1 MTMTVNGTLLL
12 VHVAAGLLFVLS
24 TFTTTAFL
32 HPPSFIHTRANNNLR
47 KSECIRVNEKPN
59 WLDDAM
65 DGFHLKQDDNEG
77 VRLSKVLPLSTGIA
91 GFTIDSEL
99 GFCAILA
106 KNDKFVPVVVSPTD
120 KDRLVSAEALTMVQ
134 LAGGL
139 DLGTAILP
147 PDSLAQLVVDELDDD
162 DESTVQTLRPLI
174 SLSQVTVI
182 PNIDGNA
189 NDVNERSMAQATAA
203 VTSPERDAAIQEALP
218 NVWAAVKGLA
228 GLEQVT
234 SDLVAMSMQRFA
246 NVQGQVD
253 RQAFSSILDD
263 LRSQQSPKAQS
274 TVQFVLLVNVIRGD
288 SITQVPVLTTDA
300 VQAFG
305 LAMRYKIAV
314 EIDDEVLLWQQNEI
328 NDANS
333 ILERFPAFR
342 PTLEL
347 QEDAKIMNGFV
358 PGMFGRA
365 QIDND
370 QKQ

>member
-1 MTMTVNGTLLL
+1 MRLNGTLLL
-12 VHVAAGLLFVLS
+12 VHVAAVLLVVLS

-32 HPPSFIHTRANNNLR
+32 HPPSFIHNRANNNPR
-47 KSECIRVNEKPN
+47 KSECLQVNEKPN

-77 VRLSKVLPLSTGIA
+77 IRLSKVLPLSTGIA

-162 DESTVQTLRPLI
+162 ESTVQTLRPLI

-182 PNIDGNA
+182 PTNNDNA
-189 NDVNERSMAQATAA
+189 NDVNEISMSQATAA
-203 VTSPERDAAIQEALP
+203 ATSPERDAAIQEAIP

-228 GLEQVT
+228 GLEKVT

-246 NVQGQVD
+246 NAQGQVD
-253 RQAFSSILDD
+253 RQAFTTILDD

-288 SITQVPVLTTDA
+288 SITQVPALTTDA

-347 QEDAKIMNGFV
+347 REDATIMNGFV